1 MTGHERIEL
10 RRLATAFEE
19 AGTAPDEAKRVF
31 RYAVRRLS
39 SGAYHLEL
47 DGRAEDGRERDW
59 DIVRSYAKLW
69 GRFQRPAS

>member
-1 MTGHERIEL
+1 MTAHERIEL
-10 RRLATAFEE
+10 RRLATAFE
-19 AGTAPDEAKRVF
+19 AGTAPDEARRIF

-47 DGRAEDGRERDW
+47 DGRAEEGRERDW

-69 GRFQRPAS
+69 GCCQRPAS